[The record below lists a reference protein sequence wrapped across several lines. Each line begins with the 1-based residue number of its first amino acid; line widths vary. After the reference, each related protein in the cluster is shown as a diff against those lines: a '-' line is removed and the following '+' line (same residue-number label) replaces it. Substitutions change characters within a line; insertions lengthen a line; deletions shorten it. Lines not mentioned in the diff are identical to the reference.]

1 MPVPSRGLLCDC
13 KTSRNLRQPSFQAL
27 AREPDTEDTGGEIV
41 IDFYRDDRSNNHI
54 SGAKQEENII
64 ILPFFSDEEL
74 TLRKVSQNVT

>member
-1 MPVPSRGLLCDC
+1 MGLLCDC
-13 KTSRNLRQPSFQAL
+13 VTPHTLRQPLFQAL

-41 IDFYRDDRSNNHI
+41 IDFYRDDRSNNHL
-54 SGAKQEENII
+54 SGGKQEENII